1 MVAPVHCRAT
11 TGVTTSP
18 PPWPAV
24 ATPPVSAAARVVE
37 GMQRTAALT
46 AALLSLTL
54 AAPAAADYADDCE
67 PLGAQVQSTAC
78 HGADVVSRDVAA
90 AGADH
95 GPAVEAHLASW
106 THRALAFQYSVGNS
120 VPLRNA
126 QWLGTHNSFNS
137 IEEMGPALAPMDSN
151 QQLSLVQQLDVD
163 VRSLE
168 LDLHTFPSARGGGV
182 VPVVCHAQG
191 GAGCSVEK
199 PLDDTLAPIA
209 AWLDAHPREV
219 LFLYLENQLRGE
231 GSNNDAARMIDETIG
246 HLVYR
251 PSGPAGQCVDV
262 PYDKARQDVLDSG
275 KQVVIV
281 SNCGAGAAWRSW
293 SFGWPQ
299 HKEARPQNWACNR
312 DWGRATYDSTI
323 IRYFEDD
330 TWLTSAT
337 SNTGA
342 TSRDDGLKPATV
354 AAMVRCG
361 VDLFGFDQLTA
372 NDDRHD
378 AFVWSWA
385 EGSEP
390 SSRCGAQR
398 PSDGRWVARPCGE
411 RRRFVCRSS
420 GGSFALSGKR
430 LRGDKPPAGC
440 GAPRTGREN
449 EQARTAASGA
459 EVWVWGARRR

>member
-1 MVAPVHCRAT
+1 
-11 TGVTTSP
+11 
-18 PPWPAV
+18 
-24 ATPPVSAAARVVE
+24 
-37 GMQRTAALT
+37 MQRTAAL
-46 AALLSLTL
+46 AAVLASLSL
-54 AAPAAADYADDCE
+54 AAPAAADYGEDCE
-67 PLGAQVQSTAC
+67 PLGAQVQSTVC

-95 GPAVEAHLASW
+95 GPAVAAHLASW
-106 THRALAFQYSVGNS
+106 THRALAFQQALGDS

-137 IEEMGPALAPMDSN
+137 IEEMGPALSPMDSN

-168 LDLHTFPSARGGGV
+168 LDLHTFPSASGGGV

-199 PLDDTLAPIA
+199 PLDETLAPIA

-219 LFLYLENQLRGE
+219 VFLYLENQLRGE
-231 GSNNDAARMIDETIG
+231 ASNDDAAKMIEETIG
-246 HLVYR
+246 EDVYR
-251 PSGPAGQCVDV
+251 PSGAAGECVDV
-262 PYDKARQDVLDSG
+262 PYEKTREDVLSAG

-281 SNCGAGAAWRSW
+281 GRCAEGAALRSW
-293 SFGWPQ
+293 SYGWPHQ
-299 HKEARPQNWACNR
+299 ESRPVDYSCEADRRRWAY
-312 DWGRATYDSTI
+312 DATM

-330 TWLTSAT
+330 TWLTSAS
-337 SNTGA
+337 SNAGA
-342 TSRDDGLKPATV
+342 ATRDDGLTPATT

-361 VDLFGFDQLTA
+361 VDLLGFDQLMP
-372 NDDRHD
+372 NDARHD

-390 SSRCGAQR
+390 SARCGAQR

-411 RRRFVCRSS
+411 KRRVVCRSAD
-420 GGSFALSGKR
+420 GSFTLSQKR
-430 LRGDKPPAGC
+430 VRGDELPLGC
-440 GAPRTGREN
+440 GAPRTGWEN
-449 EQARTAASGA
+449 EQARAAANGA
-459 EVWVWGARRR
+459 DVWVWGAVSA